1 MARDDID
8 ITLPDLAGR
17 RVVLTGGSDGMG
29 LIMADRLAAAG
40 ADLVLPVR
48 NRVKGEA
55 VAARLRAKNPGA
67 MVALHDL
74 DLSSL
79 ASVRSFGTALT
90 AEGAPVHLL
99 INNAGVMTP
108 PSRQTT
114 ADGHELQ
121 FGTNHLGHVALVG
134 HLWPLLRAGG
144 ARVVSQVS
152 VAARSGRIAWDD
164 LESEHSY
171 NGQRAYSRS
180 KIALGLFARALD
192 EKSQREGWG
201 IRSVV
206 SHPGVAPTNLLA
218 ARPEIG
224 RDADT
229 TGVKVVR
236 WLSAR
241 GLLLGTVETAALP
254 ALVAAT
260 TAAPRSDVLYGPT
273 GPGHVGGGPGTH
285 PLYPPLRDLAAADRM
300 WDASVSLADV
310 AQAFERGA

>member
-48 NRVKGEA
+48 DRAKGEA
-55 VAARLRAKNPGA
+55 VAGRLRANNPGA
-67 MVALHDL
+67 RVALHDL

-134 HLWPLLRAGG
+134 HLWPLLRAGE

-164 LESEHSY
+164 LDSERAY

-192 EKSQREGWG
+192 EKSRRAGWG
-201 IRSVV
+201 VRSVV

-236 WLSAR
+236 WLSSR

-260 TAAPRSDVLYGPT
+260 TAAPRSDVLYGPA
-273 GPGHVGGGPGTH
+273 GFGHVGGAPGTH
-285 PLYPPLRDLAAADRM
+285 ALYPPLRDLAAADRM
-300 WDASVSLADV
+300 WDASVSLAGV